1 MIDIEQ
7 KYGIIG
13 SSDAVKEVISSI
25 EQVAGSDISIL
36 ISGESGTGKELVAQA
51 IHRLSYRKNRPY
63 IVVNCG
69 AIPSGTIESE
79 LFGHKK
85 GSFTGAVEDRKGF
98 FEAADEGTIF
108 LDEIGEL
115 PLETQVKLLRVLE
128 SGEIIRVGESIPKKV
143 NVRILAATNR
153 DLKQN
158 VMDGQFRKDLY
169 YRLKTISIHVPAL
182 RDRREDIPMLAE
194 YFMMEYADRNNLQY
208 KPIAPASMK
217 ILENL
222 NWQGNIRE
230 LKNFIQSVYVL
241 EKSHIIQPDT
251 LKEYLRKHSGYLE
264 GTHFDTR
271 FPVRMDRDVDKMER
285 ELILRQLFLLRQDVD
300 DIKNMLRANYRLLEK
315 GQVSLSEIPER
326 LEKYE
331 KSPHQA
337 GEVFPIQDKT
347 ISDMEKEL
355 IEQTLEKYHGSKRKT
370 ARALKISER
379 TLYRKLKEYD
389 IQT

>member
-1 MIDIEQ
+1 MLDIEQ

-13 SSDAVKEVISSI
+13 KSDAVKEVLSSI

-51 IHRLSYRKNRPY
+51 IHRLSTRKNRPY

-79 LFGHKK
+79 LFGHRK

-98 FEAADEGTIF
+98 FEAADQGTIF

-115 PLETQVKLLRVLE
+115 PPETQVKLLRVLE
-128 SGEIIRVGESIPKKV
+128 SGDIIRVGESLPKKV

-153 DLKQN
+153 DLKQS
-158 VMDGQFRKDLY
+158 VMEGQFRKDLY

-194 YFMMEYADRNNLQY
+194 YFMMEYADRNNLHY
-208 KPIAPASMK
+208 KPIAPASLK
-217 ILENL
+217 ILENM

-241 EKSHIIQPDT
+241 ENTHIIQPET
-251 LKEYLRKHSGYLE
+251 LKEYMRKHSGYLE
-264 GTHFDTR
+264 GIKYDTR
-271 FPVRMDRDVDKMER
+271 FPVPMDRDVEKMER
-285 ELILRQLFLLRQDVD
+285 ELVLRQLFLLRQDVD
-300 DIKNMLRANYRLLEK
+300 EIKNMLRANYRLLEK
-315 GQVSLSEIPER
+315 GQVSLSEIPDR

-331 KSPHQA
+331 KTPVPS
-337 GEVFPIQDKT
+337 GEVFPAHDKT

-389 IQT
+389 IQI

>member
-1 MIDIEQ
+1 MIEIEQ

-13 SSDAVKEVISSI
+13 KSDAVKEVISSI
-25 EQVAGSDISIL
+25 EQVAPTDISIL

-51 IHRLSYRKNRPY
+51 IHRLSHRKNRPY

-79 LFGHKK
+79 LFGHRK
-85 GSFTGAVEDRKGF
+85 GSFTGATEDRKGF
-98 FEAADEGTIF
+98 FEAADQGTIF

-115 PLETQVKLLRVLE
+115 PQETQVKLLRVLE
-128 SGEIIRVGESIPKKV
+128 SGEIIRVGESIPLRV

-153 DLKQN
+153 DLKEQVVN
-158 VMDGQFRKDLY
+158 GEFRKDLY

-194 YFMMEYADRNNLQY
+194 HFMIEYADRNNLHY
-208 KPIAPASMK
+208 KPIAPSAMK
-217 ILENL
+217 ILESL

-230 LKNFIQSVYVL
+230 LRNFVHSVYVL
-241 EKSHIIQPDT
+241 ENSHIIQADT
-251 LKEYLRKHSGYLE
+251 IREYLQKHAGYIESG
-264 GTHFDTR
+264 HFDTR
-271 FPVRMDRDVDKMER
+271 YPVRMDKDVDKMER

-300 DIKNMLRANYRLLEK
+300 DIKTMLQQNYRLLEK
-315 GQVSLSEIPER
+315 GQVSLAEIPQR
-326 LEKYE
+326 LNRYDKEPIHTGE
-331 KSPHQA
+331 IIPVEDKS
-337 GEVFPIQDKT
+337 
-347 ISDMEKEL
+347 ISEMEKEL

-370 ARALKISER
+370 AQALQISER

-389 IQT
+389 IQS

>member
-13 SSDAVKEVISSI
+13 KSDAVKEVISSI
-25 EQVAGSDISIL
+25 EQVAGADISIL

-79 LFGHKK
+79 LFGHIK

-98 FEAADEGTIF
+98 FEAADQGTIF

-208 KPIAPASMK
+208 KPIAPAALK
-217 ILENL
+217 ILENM

-241 EKSHIIQPDT
+241 EKTHIIQPET

-264 GTHFDTR
+264 GTQYDTR
-271 FPVRMDRDVDKMER
+271 FPVRMDRDVEKMER

-326 LEKYE
+326 LDKYE
-331 KSPHQA
+331 KQPVHT
-337 GEVFPIQDKT
+337 GEVFPVKDKT
-347 ISDMEKEL
+347 ISDMEKDL

-389 IQT
+389 IQH